1 MAIVYEQVEN
11 ALSVIKSGQTI
22 MVGGFGLIGAPLTLI
37 EGLTEKDVDGLTII
51 SNNLGEAGEG
61 LGVLLRQKKIRKA
74 IGSYFTSNREVGEAY
89 QRGEIDLQLLPQ
101 GTLAEAMRAG
111 GAGIGGFYTK
121 TGVGTELAIG
131 KEVREID
138 GEPYVFER
146 PLRADVAL
154 IRAHKADTLGNLIYY
169 KTARNFNPVMA
180 TAADFVIVEV
190 DEIVSAGELSPEEI
204 VTPHLFVDR
213 LIVAKKILTKEG
225 VVHRK
230 QSARVNCEACCK

>member
-1 MAIVYEQVEN
+1 MAIVYERVEN
-11 ALSVIKSGQTI
+11 ALSEIKSGMTI
-22 MVGGFGLIGAPLTLI
+22 MVGGFGLVGAPLTLI
-37 EGLTEKDVDGLTII
+37 EGLTRKDVDGLTII

-61 LGVLLRQKKIRKA
+61 LGVLLRQRKIRKA
-74 IGSYFTSNREVGEAY
+74 VGSYFTSNREVGEAY

-121 TGVGTELAIG
+121 TGVGTELARG
-131 KEVREID
+131 KEVREIN
-138 GEPYVFER
+138 GEPYLFEQA
-146 PLRADVAL
+146 LRADVAL

-180 TAADFVIVEV
+180 TAAELVIAEV
-190 DEIVSAGELSPEEI
+190 DEIVVAGELSAEEI

-230 QSARVNCEACCK
+230 QCVRVDCEACCQ

>member
-1 MAIVYEQVEN
+1 MAIVYERAEN
-11 ALSVIKSGQTI
+11 ALSAIKSGMTI
-22 MVGGFGLIGAPLTLI
+22 MVGGFGLVGAPLTLI
-37 EGLTEKDVDGLTII
+37 VGLTEKDVEGLTII

-61 LGVLLRQKKIRKA
+61 LGVLLRQQKIRKA

-89 QRGEIDLQLLPQ
+89 QRGEIELQLLPQ

-121 TGVGTELAIG
+121 TGVGTELARG
-131 KEVREID
+131 KEIREIN
-138 GEPYVFER
+138 GEPYVFEQA
-146 PLRADVAL
+146 LKADVAL

-180 TAADFVIVEV
+180 TAADLVIAEV
-190 DEIVSAGELSPEEI
+190 DEIVAAGELSAEEI
-204 VTPHLFVDR
+204 VTPHLFVDK
-213 LIVAKKILTKEG
+213 LLVAKKILTKEG

-230 QSARVNCEACCK
+230 QCTRADCEACCK

>member
-1 MAIVYEQVEN
+1 M
-11 ALSVIKSGQTI
+11 TI
-22 MVGGFGLIGAPLTLI
+22 MVGGFGLVGAPLTLI
-37 EGLTEKDVDGLTII
+37 EGLTGKDVDGLTII

-61 LGVLLRQKKIRKA
+61 LGVLLRQRKIQKA
-74 IGSYFTSNREVGEAY
+74 IGSYFTSNREVGEAF

-111 GAGIGGFYTK
+111 GAGIGGFYTR
-121 TGVGTELAIG
+121 TGVGTELAQG
-131 KEVREID
+131 KEIREIN
-138 GEPYVFER
+138 GEPYVFEQA
-146 PLRADVAL
+146 LKADVAI

-180 TAADFVIVEV
+180 TAADLVIAEV
-190 DEIVSAGELSPEEI
+190 DEIVAAGELSAEEI

-225 VVHRK
+225 VIHRK
-230 QSARVNCEACCK
+230 RCARVDCEACCQ